1 MTTEQLE
8 RDLLDKCAQYKLQ
21 TLDLPAKKAA
31 VTDLFEHLD
40 TKWALDVTEL
50 GTQELKSVATSILSE
65 ATRDLS
71 AELQELLLQKERI
84 ERQLDKKSH
93 ELQSV
98 KHQVFNLIEDL
109 IKERNPNSGAI
120 AKLHSVELQYLDL
133 LNLLEEMVE
142 SAIIT
147 TLEKGTNIEETLEE
161 LAKEITLQ
169 TLDEGII
176 SAIRIRHVITS
187 ILKTAI
193 NVAEATPNSAHM
205 ILEGTI
211 KGMRSGLIRALDRF
225 KQKFLFTPDEA
236 KMVMIED
243 PQDLYNEL
251 HHTDALFIQSIE
263 ALAAQSSPSIKAVL
277 EEIVADIRYDMQEL
291 VLISKETLEILGD
304 KLSQL
309 AKEAMQ
315 KSSNLLQSK
324 QAQDAKK
331 MGVRAWNVARS
342 VIDGAIKGAKDAID
356 KK

>member
-1 MTTEQLE
+1 MKTEQLE
-8 RDLLDKCAQYKLQ
+8 RDIQDKCAQYKLQ
-21 TLDLPAKKAA
+21 SLDTAAKKEAIS
-31 VTDLFEHLD
+31 DLFEHLNSR
-40 TKWALDVTEL
+40 WAIDVSDISSE
-50 GTQELKSVATSILSE
+50 ELKSMVSSLLGE
-65 ATRDLS
+65 ATRELS
-71 AELQELLLQKERI
+71 GELQDLLLQKERI
-84 ERQLDKKSH
+84 QSQLEKKSH
-93 ELQSV
+93 EVQSV
-98 KHQVFNLIEDL
+98 KHQLFNLLEDI
-109 IKERNPNSGAI
+109 IKERNPQSATI
-120 AKLHSVELQYLDL
+120 PKLHSIELQYLDL

-169 TLDEGII
+169 TLDEGVI
-176 SAIRIRHVITS
+176 SAIRIRHVISTV
-187 ILKTAI
+187 LKTAI

-225 KQKFLFTPDEA
+225 KQKFMFTPDEA
-236 KMVMIED
+236 KMVLIED
-243 PQDLYNEL
+243 PQNLYNEL

-277 EEIVADIRYDMQEL
+277 EEILADIRYDMQEL

-315 KSSNLLQSK
+315 KSSYILQSR
-324 QAQDAKK
+324 QAQEAKK

>member
-1 MTTEQLE
+1 MNTEQLE

-21 TLDLPAKKAA
+21 KLDVPAKKAA
-31 VTDLFEHLD
+31 VSDLFEHLN
-40 TKWALDVTEL
+40 TKWALDVTQL
-50 GTQELKSVATSILSE
+50 SSQELKSVASSILTE
-65 ATRDLS
+65 ATRDLNG
-71 AELQELLLQKERI
+71 ELQELLLQKERI
-84 ERQLDKKSH
+84 QWQLDKKSH
-93 ELQSV
+93 ELQNV
-98 KHQVFNLIEDL
+98 KHQFFNLIEDL
-109 IKERNPNSGAI
+109 IKERNPQSGTI

-176 SAIRIRHVITS
+176 SAIRIRYVITT

-193 NVAEATPNSAHM
+193 SVAEATPNSAHM

-225 KQKFLFTPDEA
+225 KQKFMFTPDEA
-236 KMVMIED
+236 KMVLIED
-243 PQDLYNEL
+243 PHDLYNEL

-263 ALAAQSSPSIKAVL
+263 ALAAQSSPNIKAVL
-277 EEIVADIRYDMQEL
+277 EEIVSDIRYDMQEL

>member
-1 MTTEQLE
+1 MNAEQLE
-8 RDLLDKCAQYKLQ
+8 RDLLDKCSQYKLQ
-21 TLDLPAKKAA
+21 ELDASAKKEAIS
-31 VTDLFEHLD
+31 DLFGHLNTEWD
-40 TKWALDVTEL
+40 LDVTHL
-50 GTQELKSVATSILSE
+50 SSHQLKTLASSILTQS
-65 ATRDLS
+65 TTNLNT
-71 AELQELLLQKERI
+71 ELQELLLQKERI

-98 KHQVFNLIEDL
+98 KHQLFNIIEEL
-109 IKERNPNSGAI
+109 IKERDPQSETI
-120 AKLHSVELQYLDL
+120 SKLHSVELQSLDL

-147 TLEKGTNIEETLEE
+147 TLEKGSNIEETLEE

-176 SAIRIRHVITS
+176 SAIRIRHVIST

-193 NVAEATPNSAHM
+193 NVAEATPNSAHT

-236 KMVMIED
+236 KMVLIED
-243 PQDLYNEL
+243 PQALYNEL

-263 ALAAQSSPSIKAVL
+263 ALAAQSSPSIRAEL
-277 EEIVADIRYDMQEL
+277 ETILADIRYDMQEL

-315 KSSNLLQSK
+315 RSSHLLQSK
-324 QAQDAKK
+324 RAQDAKK
-331 MGVRAWNVARS
+331 MGVRAWSVARS